1 MKKDRKK
8 DIERKNNI
16 VRTAFLIYILLG
28 LYIFFASA
36 EHGII
41 SNYDARN
48 LYNAFYWIRLII
60 VGVVSLV
67 FWGLYVYLMDKW
79 DITFRCPYCN
89 RMMDPNKIVPN
100 PAEGFMGT
108 QTCPN
113 CKREFT
119 PKIEDK

>member
-16 VRTAFLIYILLG
+16 VRTAFLIYILFA

-41 SNYDARN
+41 RSHGAENW
-48 LYNAFYWIRLII
+48 YNAFYWIRLII
-60 VGVVSLV
+60 VGVVSAV

-113 CKREFT
+113 CGREFT